1 MNSNVFEHVRLH
13 YIKRMSPNILLFICL
28 DKQKSKWCNI
38 YSILK
43 CIIQHIKRKIKWY
56 IDFEYIFRYKSRWI
70 PEKNQ
75 TYSKFY
81 FQFKFFLSDGKNYS
95 ISDHPIQPINC
106 LKGLKASFFVSL
118 RSVKLLIEFFF
129 QSSLLTKN
137 VVIHLKCWSIILK
150 RESWKNNRNSIS
162 IKEILAK
169 NNPITTF
176 LPVPF
181 DAMSSYTIWSIKHSI
196 Q

>member
-1 MNSNVFEHVRLH
+1 MYYSA
-13 YIKRMSPNILLFICL
+13 Y
-28 DKQKSKWCNI
+28 QK
-38 YSILK
+38 
-43 CIIQHIKRKIKWY
+43 
-56 IDFEYIFRYKSRWI
+56 
-70 PEKNQ
+70 KNQ
-75 TYSKFY
+75 MISLSTLSISVNINLDEYQKRTKSIQNCISNLK
-81 FQFKFFLSDGKNYS
+81 FLSDGKNYS